1 MRRCDLL
8 RWGID
13 WNWNRGETMLKLAY
27 VGGLGMMAGPAATHL
42 AGADSPAR
50 VLRVQDRGSRGGTRD
65 RYRADWQ
72 AHGAEL
78 VATLQQTVGNGDL
91 DGVVVC
97 AGKNGDDVA
106 IIGELAGRLRAV
118 SAVRPFIL
126 HLSTVSPDFA
136 EAATGFCTDQQVDY
150 VNYPLTGGPLGAQL
164 GGADPKG
171 MLILA
176 SGDEALYQRLLPL
189 LQRLG
194 HPRYFGTAAAA
205 GSITKLI
212 GHHMVFNGL
221 NGIATAA
228 AIHADCFNQGRL
240 GGSDQFDYLAYL
252 NGGAGGTRQWDLG
265 LSKGIATDNW
275 AQGFSIHHA
284 VVDAVYAARLA
295 LAAGLPRISIQA
307 MTNTA
312 FVFAYL
318 LQRYPGETLATHAV
332 AREMIRNSSAEL
344 DRYMSEQGAFG
355 ADAEAVIS
363 ACVAALPERIRD
375 SALLEVSIGHFEASL
390 A

>member
-1 MRRCDLL
+1 
-8 RWGID
+8 
-13 WNWNRGETMLKLAY
+13 
-27 VGGLGMMAGPAATHL
+27 MMAGPAATHL
-42 AGADSPAR
+42 VADGPAR
-50 VLRVQDRGSRGGTRD
+50 VLRVQDRGSQGGGRD
-65 RYRADWQ
+65 RYRADWR

-78 VATLQQTVGNGDL
+78 VPTLQQLVGAGDL

-97 AGKNGDDVA
+97 AGKNGDDVS
-106 IIGELAGRLRAV
+106 IVGELAGRLRAV
-118 SAVRPFIL
+118 STARPFIL

-136 EAATGFCTDQQVDY
+136 EAATTFCSGQQVDY

-176 SGDEALYQRLLPL
+176 SGDAALYQRLLPL

-194 HPRYFGTAAAA
+194 HPRYFGGSPAA
-205 GSITKLI
+205 GAITKLI

-228 AIHADCFNQGRL
+228 AIHADCFNQGQL
-240 GGSDQFDYLAYL
+240 GGDDQYAYLEFL
-252 NGGAGGTRQWDLG
+252 NGGAGGTRQWDLV

-275 AQGFSIHHA
+275 AQGFGIHHA

-295 LAAGLPRISIQA
+295 LAAGLPRISFQA

-312 FVFAYL
+312 FIFSYL
-318 LQRYPGETLATHAV
+318 LQRYPGQTLATHAV
-332 AREMIRNSSAEL
+332 AREMIRSGSAAL
-344 DRYMSEQGAFG
+344 DRYMAERGAFG
-355 ADAEAVIS
+355 ADANAVIA
-363 ACVAALPERIRD
+363 ACVASLPERIRD
-375 SALLEVSIGHFEASL
+375 SALLEVTIGHFETHL
-390 A
+390 P

>member
-1 MRRCDLL
+1 
-8 RWGID
+8 
-13 WNWNRGETMLKLAY
+13 MLNLAY

-42 AGADSPAR
+42 TADGPAR
-50 VLRVQDRGSRGGTRD
+50 VLRVQDRGSQGAIRD
-65 RYRADWQ
+65 RYRAAWQ
-72 AHGAEL
+72 AHGAML
-78 VATLQQTVGNGDL
+78 VPSLEQLVGSGDL

-97 AGKNGDDVA
+97 AGKNGDDVV
-106 IIGELAGRLRAV
+106 IIRELTVRLQSV
-118 SAVRPFIL
+118 SSARPFIL

-136 EAATGFCTDQQVDY
+136 EAATRFCAHRQVDY
-150 VNYPLTGGPLGAQL
+150 INYPLTGGPLGAQL

-176 SGDEALYQRLLPL
+176 SGDAAIYQRLLPL

-194 HPRYFGTAAAA
+194 HPRYFGSAPAA
-205 GSITKLI
+205 GAITKLV

-228 AIHADCFNQGRL
+228 AIHTDCFNRGRL
-240 GGSDQFDYLAYL
+240 GGDEQYDYLAFL

-275 AQGFSIHHA
+275 EQGFSIHHA

-295 LAAGLPRISIQA
+295 VAAGLPRISIQA

-312 FVFAYL
+312 FAFSYL
-318 LQRYPGETLATHAV
+318 LSRYPGQTLATHAV
-332 AREMIRNSSAEL
+332 VREMIRSGSAGL
-344 DRYMSEQGAFG
+344 DRFMTERGAFG
-355 ADAEAVIS
+355 ADAKAVIA
-363 ACVAALPERIRD
+363 ACVDSLPKQIRD
-375 SALLEVSIGHFEASL
+375 SALLEVTVAHFESGL
-390 A
+390 D

>member
-1 MRRCDLL
+1 
-8 RWGID
+8 
-13 WNWNRGETMLKLAY
+13 MLKLAY

-42 AGADSPAR
+42 TADGPAR
-50 VLRVQDRGSRGGTRD
+50 VLRVQDRGTQGGSRD
-65 RYRADWQ
+65 RYRTDWQ

-78 VATLQQTVGNGDL
+78 VPTLQQLAGNGDL

-106 IIGELAGRLRAV
+106 IISELTNLLRAV
-118 SAVRPFIL
+118 STTRPFIL

-136 EAATGFCTDQQVDY
+136 EAATSFCASQQVDY

-164 GGADPKG
+164 GGSDPKG

-176 SGDEALYQRLLPL
+176 SGDAAIYQRLLPL

-194 HPRYFGTAAAA
+194 HPRYFGSSPAA
-205 GSITKLI
+205 GAITKLV

-240 GGSDQFDYLAYL
+240 GGDEQFDYLAFL
-252 NGGAGGTRQWDLG
+252 NGGAGGTRQWELG

-275 AQGFSIHHA
+275 EQGFSIHHA
-284 VVDAVYAARLA
+284 VVDAIYAARLA
-295 LAAGLPRISIQA
+295 VAAGLSRISIQA

-312 FVFAYL
+312 FTFSYL
-318 LQRYPGETLATHAV
+318 LNRYPGQTLATHAV
-332 AREMIRNSSAEL
+332 AREMIRSGSADL
-344 DRYMSEQGAFG
+344 DRFMTERGAFG
-355 ADAEAVIS
+355 ADADAVIA
-363 ACVAALPERIRD
+363 ACVASLPEKIRD
-375 SALLEVSIGHFEASL
+375 SALLEVTTAHFESGL
-390 A
+390 D

>member
-1 MRRCDLL
+1 
-8 RWGID
+8 
-13 WNWNRGETMLKLAY
+13 MLKLAY

-42 AGADSPAR
+42 TVDGPAR
-50 VLRVQDRGSRGGTRD
+50 VLRVHDRGSQGGTRD
-65 RYRADWQ
+65 QYRADWES
-72 AHGAEL
+72 HGAAL
-78 VATLQQTVGNGDL
+78 VPTLEQLVGAGDL

-106 IIGELAGRLRAV
+106 IISDLTARLSAV
-118 SAVRPFIL
+118 STTRPFIL

-136 EAATGFCTDQQVDY
+136 EAATAFCANHQVDY
-150 VNYPLTGGPLGAQL
+150 ANYPLTGGPLGAQL

-176 SGDEALYQRLLPL
+176 SGDDGLYQRLLPL

-194 HPRYFGTAAAA
+194 HPKYFGHSPAA
-205 GSITKLI
+205 GAITKLI

-240 GGSDQFDYLAYL
+240 GGSEQSDYLSYL

-265 LSKGIATDNW
+265 LSKGIASDNW
-275 AQGFSIHHA
+275 SQGFSIHHA
-284 VVDAVYAARLA
+284 VVDAIYAARLA
-295 LAAGLPRISIQA
+295 VTAGLPRISIQA

-312 FVFAYL
+312 FTFAYL
-318 LQRYPGETLATHAV
+318 LHRYPGQTLATHAV
-332 AREMIRNSSAEL
+332 AREMIRNGSAEL
-344 DRYMSEQGAFG
+344 DRFMSERGAFA
-355 ADAEAVIS
+355 ADSETVI
-363 ACVAALPERIRD
+363 AAAAAALPEKIRA
-375 SALLEVSIGHFEASL
+375 SALLEISVSHFEAGLS
-390 A
+390 

>member
-1 MRRCDLL
+1 
-8 RWGID
+8 
-13 WNWNRGETMLKLAY
+13 MLKLAY

-42 AGADSPAR
+42 DREGPAR
-50 VLRVQDRGSRGGTRD
+50 VLRVHDRGSQGGCRD
-65 RYRADWQ
+65 QYRADWQ

-78 VATLQQTVGNGDL
+78 VPTLQQLVGSGDL

-106 IIGELAGRLRAV
+106 IISELTGYLKAASGA
-118 SAVRPFIL
+118 RPFIL

-136 EAATGFCTDQQVDY
+136 EAATSFCAGRQVDY

-164 GGADPKG
+164 GGGDPKG

-176 SGDEALYQRLLPL
+176 SGEEAIYQRLLPL
-189 LQRLG
+189 LERLG
-194 HPRYFGTAAAA
+194 HPRYFGSAPGA
-205 GSITKLI
+205 GAITKLV

-240 GGSDQFDYLAYL
+240 GGEGQYDYLGFL
-252 NGGAGGTRQWDLG
+252 NGGAGGTRQWDVALG
-265 LSKGIATDNW
+265 KGIGSDCW
-275 AQGFSIHHA
+275 DQGFSIHHA

-295 LAAGLPRISIQA
+295 VAAGLPRISIQA

-312 FVFAYL
+312 FSFSYL
-318 LQRYPGETLATHAV
+318 LNRYPGQSLATHAV
-332 AREMIRNSSAEL
+332 VREMIRAGSAGL
-344 DRYMSEQGAFG
+344 DRFMTEQGAFAED
-355 ADAEAVIS
+355 ADQVIA
-363 ACVAALPERIRD
+363 ACVASLPEKIRN
-375 SALLEVSIGHFEASL
+375 SALLEVSVAHFESSL
-390 A
+390 S

>member
-1 MRRCDLL
+1 
-8 RWGID
+8 
-13 WNWNRGETMLKLAY
+13 MLKLAY

-42 AGADSPAR
+42 GQDGPAR
-50 VLRVQDRGSRGGTRD
+50 VLRVHDRGSQGGQRD
-65 RYRADWQ
+65 QYRADWQ
-72 AHGAEL
+72 AHGAAL
-78 VATLQQTVGNGDL
+78 VPSLSQLVGDGDL

-106 IIGELAGRLRAV
+106 IISELTSRLSAV
-118 SAVRPFIL
+118 SGNRPFIL

-136 EAATGFCTDQQVDY
+136 EAATTFCGARQVDY

-189 LQRLG
+189 LRKLG
-194 HPRYFGTAAAA
+194 HPRFFGSAPGA
-205 GSITKLI
+205 GAITKLV

-228 AIHADCFNQGRL
+228 AIHADCFNQGKL
-240 GGSDQFDYLAYL
+240 GGDDQYDYLGFL
-252 NGGAGGTRQWDLG
+252 NGGAGGTRQWDVALG
-265 LSKGIATDNW
+265 KGIASDSW
-275 AQGFSIHHA
+275 DQGFSIHHA

-295 LAAGLPRISIQA
+295 VSAGLPRISIQA

-312 FVFAYL
+312 FSFSYL
-318 LQRYPGETLATHAV
+318 LNHYPGQTLATHAV
-332 AREMIRNSSAEL
+332 VREMIRAGSAGL
-344 DRYMSEQGAFG
+344 DRFMTEKGAFG
-355 ADAEAVIS
+355 ADADGVIN
-363 ACVAALPERIRD
+363 ACVESLPERIRE
-375 SALLEVSIGHFEASL
+375 SALLEVSVDHFESCL
-390 A
+390 P